1 MGGKS
6 YPAAPKRQAAV
17 LDDVAEP
24 YSALRAMEN
33 QVSFLRDQRKGVGAQ
48 IGVILFWVVLGVV
61 LLGAVFEPYFQK
73 LLSPPERHNDLF
85 IALGAALGFCIGA
98 YAAFG
103 NSRLAIVLAFPA
115 IVLGFLP
122 F

>member
-1 MGGKS
+1 M
-6 YPAAPKRQAAV
+6 
-17 LDDVAEP
+17 
-24 YSALRAMEN
+24 
-33 QVSFLRDQRKGVGAQ
+33 SFLREQSKGVGAQ
-48 IGVILFWVVLGVV
+48 IGIILFWAFMVGVTTGVL
-61 LLGAVFEPYFQK
+61 APYFQS
-73 LLSPPERHNDLF
+73 LLNLPERHLGLLMA
-85 IALGAALGFCIGA
+85 IGAALGFCIGA